1 LRGAEPLSTIAEGG
15 SRTFFTLRESH
26 LRAAG
31 IAERLSYA
39 PFRAYGTAHTHAPL
53 EQ

>member
-26 LRAAG
+26 LGAAG